1 MKKLKRLIV
10 GAVSCVAL
18 LQLSASRCE
27 ATLVHFTD
35 YNLGG
40 VSGSWDI
47 FYGVNYLPVFE
58 FETGTIGNP
67 MLGSPSE
74 LVLRATVTTWVAG
87 PPAPFRQQATGP
99 LGSDSA
105 IPGDRESFYTFFAG
119 NINWD
124 ISGTAAAAWDTV
136 ILQARIDGNSNS
148 SMTNIRFNSLAAATT
163 SFDVGTSVGTWRWN
177 GLSVS
182 LGDAY
187 GFTWQSATHAGFDAF
202 QVQMGVVPVP
212 EPATWALLGLG
223 VAIMMLRKNRRFSKR

>member
-1 MKKLKRLIV
+1 MKQLGRFIV
-10 GAVSCVAL
+10 GAVSYLTL
-18 LQLSASRCE
+18 LQLSAYRCE

-35 YNLGG
+35 YNLEG

-47 FYGVNYLPVFE
+47 FYGANYLPVFE
-58 FETGTIGNP
+58 FPTGTTGNP
-67 MLGSPSE
+67 MLDSTSE

-87 PPAPFRQQATGP
+87 SPAPFRQQATGP
-99 LGSDSA
+99 IGSDSA

-136 ILQARIDGNSNS
+136 ILQARIDGGSNS
-148 SMTNIRFNSLAAATT
+148 SMTNIRFNSLAATT
-163 SFDVGTSVGTWRWN
+163 SFDVGTGVGTWRWN

-182 LGDAY
+182 PGDAY
-187 GFTWQSATHAGFDAF
+187 GFTWQSGTHTGFDAF
-202 QVQMGVVPVP
+202 QVQMGVVP

-223 VAIMMLRKNRRFSKR
+223 VAIVMLRRNRGLLKR